1 MFEDSV
7 QSGQKIGLRRRA
19 EGELG
24 NEHQFFELQ
33 RGGDDLF
40 AQGGQVVAV
49 RATHFLDESVEAQTF
64 QQARH
69 LAAVLVG

>member
-24 NEHQFFELQ
+24 NEHQLFDLQ
-33 RGGDDLF
+33 RGGDDFF
-40 AQGGQVVAV
+40 AEVGEVVAIRV
-49 RATHFLDESVEAQTF
+49 THFS
-64 QQARH
+64 
-69 LAAVLVG
+69 